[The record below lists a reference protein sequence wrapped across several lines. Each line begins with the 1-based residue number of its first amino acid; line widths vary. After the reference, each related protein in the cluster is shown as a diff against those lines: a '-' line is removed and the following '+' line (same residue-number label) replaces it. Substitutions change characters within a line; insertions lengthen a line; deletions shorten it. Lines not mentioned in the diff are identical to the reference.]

1 MLLEARD
8 ACIDTAIGDAYNIV
22 VIGERERLAILE
34 AEVTLVIILMCEH
47 RKETSVYTY
56 RDHDIAKREARVD

>member
-34 AEVTLVIILMCEH
+34 AEVTLVIILMCE
-47 RKETSVYTY
+47 T
-56 RDHDIAKREARVD
+56 